1 MRLADQGAGVS
12 RCRAAT
18 PIGPSG
24 AKARRTGA
32 TIVVVLLGALA
43 TLALSEA
50 PARAADA
57 DVKRAFLSNDPEF
70 ARRGRVFRRE
80 LREFQQR
87 GYKRPGP
94 VLTAIRKTRK
104 LIAET
109 RAAVEAEESSSEKG
123 AEART
128 LAIESL
134 DLFDRSQGATRRGTN
149 ALAQGKRKAG
159 FRLFDTA
166 DELFEQ
172 AGRKSRRAEK
182 LLNQAT

>member
-1 MRLADQGAGVS
+1 MAGS
-12 RCRAAT
+12 
-18 PIGPSG
+18 
-24 AKARRTGA
+24 
-32 TIVVVLLGALA
+32 VLVALVFLA
-43 TLALSEA
+43 TLATGGP

-87 GYKRPGP
+87 GYKRPAP

>member
-1 MRLADQGAGVS
+1 MRLANSGARALFGRPATQS
-12 RCRAAT
+12 RL
-18 PIGPSG
+18 SG
-24 AKARRTGA
+24 AK
-32 TIVVVLLGALA
+32 
-43 TLALSEA
+43 
-50 PARAADA
+50 
-57 DVKRAFLSNDPEF
+57 
-70 ARRGRVFRRE
+70 
-80 LREFQQR
+80 
-87 GYKRPGP
+87 
-94 VLTAIRKTRK
+94 K

-134 DLFDRSQGATRRGTN
+134 DLFDRSQGATRGGTN